1 MTKGVHKDSL
11 RKGEPNKWTVE
22 DIIERLKYLI
32 ASNKGFNREH
42 RDEALRLVD
51 SLPIKE
57 CEGKPSE
64 AVEGELFKKA
74 EYWVARNYPF
84 AKGEEFD
91 RLVTIY
97 ISGVAEGERR
107 ATEQMMKEAVEARV
121 GRNFTGVQQIFFTV
135 YPDKYKDG
143 DKVKLIIVKED

>member
-1 MTKGVHKDSL
+1 MDADKALELATKAFPNDVEFRTAYMLGLNDGYELHKEQMM
-11 RKGEPNKWTVE
+11 K
-22 DIIERLKYLI
+22 
-32 ASNKGFNREH
+32 
-42 RDEALRLVD
+42 
-51 SLPIKE
+51 
-57 CEGKPSE
+57 E

-107 ATEQMMKEAVEARV
+107 GNGT
-121 GRNFTGVQQIFFTV
+121 
-135 YPDKYKDG
+135 D
-143 DKVKLIIVKED
+143 VKEKMNNGV